1 MSGIIEATNLQT
13 DNIKSSGGTTAMTID
28 SSGRVLQPTKPSFC
42 ARHNGSS
49 FNTNGATIAW
59 NLTNGTY
66 GSFDIGNNY
75 NTSTYKYIVPI
86 TGVYWF
92 QMESITNTN
101 ANEMTLQIRG
111 GSDGTSTIQ
120 QSHITKDHSNWQTQQ
135 ISVLQSCTAG
145 DQIHCYQVGS
155 VNWYG
160 STWGWFGGCLIG

>member
-1 MSGIIEATNLQT
+1 MSKLQVETISHTN
-13 DNIKSSGGTTAMTID
+13 NTTGMTID
-28 SSGRVLQPTKPSFC
+28 SSGRILQPTKPSFC
-42 ARHNGSS
+42 ARHNGAT

-92 QMESITNTN
+92 QMESITNVN
-101 ANEMTLQIRG
+101 ANEITLQIRG

>member
-1 MSGIIEATNLQT
+1 MSKLQVETISHTN
-13 DNIKSSGGTTAMTID
+13 NTTAMTID
-28 SSGRVLQPTKPSFC
+28 SSGRILQPTKPSFC

-92 QMESITNTN
+92 QMESITNVN
-101 ANEMTLQIRG
+101 ANDITLQIRG

-160 STWGWFGGCLIG
+160 SNWGWFGGCLIG